1 MRELTK
7 KRPGVVV
14 VVVVDIFFLL
24 FFFGGRIGDKEEE
37 GRVEYFSFL
46 VVVRMIIMKF
56 SDRQLLFVFS
66 GMFSRRD
73 IGILRKTR
81 WLEHEY
87 GKVAHG

>member
-14 VVVVDIFFLL
+14 VVVVDIL
-24 FFFGGRIGDKEEE
+24 FFFFFFSGSSIGDKE
-37 GRVEYFSFL
+37 GGVEYFSFL

-73 IGILRKTR
+73 IGIPRKTR